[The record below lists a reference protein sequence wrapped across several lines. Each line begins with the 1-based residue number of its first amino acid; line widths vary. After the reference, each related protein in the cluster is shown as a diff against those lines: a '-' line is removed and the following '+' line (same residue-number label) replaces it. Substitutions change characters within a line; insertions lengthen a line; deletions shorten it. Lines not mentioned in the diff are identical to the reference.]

1 MLNVY
6 KDLSGGLWIETFP
19 GTVRYIGT
27 EPGELVF
34 FTKVGIQT
42 AMNVGPE
49 WSFEEANATYE
60 LQELML

>member
-6 KDLSGGLWIETFP
+6 RDQAAGLWIETRP
-19 GTVRYIGT
+19 GFVRYIGT

-34 FTKVGIQT
+34 FTKKGIQT
-42 AMNVGPE
+42 AMNIGSE

-60 LQELML
+60 LWEMEQ

>member
-6 KDLSGGLWIETFP
+6 KDQSDGLWIETSP
-19 GTVRYIGT
+19 GMVRYIGT
-27 EPGELVF
+27 DPGELVF

-60 LQELML
+60 LWEIS